1 MTLPSPTAFA
11 AHDPAPF
18 RPVESTSF
26 AAYEVDGTDLG
37 QPGRRP
43 EWLATESAGAD
54 AMRHVAQSMTAV
66 FADIGPAL
74 IALVPRLDRSMLS
87 EIAAVFRSALRDV
100 VVGSTTVATAVRW
113 TLEPPESTVADAA
126 GERTSAAE
134 DRRIYALASVEKLQR
149 ILHLNQDEVASLAGI
164 SRPTIWNWQRGRSP
178 QERSLRRLHDV
189 ASTVDILV
197 DRFGG
202 EVGFDLSA
210 AERELGL
217 AEPVAAVLFES
228 NGPQAILD
236 AIFADSRRSS
246 RARLL
251 PDASDLLSSE
261 DDKGDETVG
270 SSQGYVGRRRKVRRR
285 TDG

>member
-1 MTLPSPTAFA
+1 
-11 AHDPAPF
+11 
-18 RPVESTSF
+18 
-26 AAYEVDGTDLG
+26 
-37 QPGRRP
+37 
-43 EWLATESAGAD
+43 
-54 AMRHVAQSMTAV
+54 MTAV